1 MDELQW
7 DEIQQICQFCVLNH
21 KFTPCL
27 QYDGGSFDFNSSN
40 LSLLLLASLRSKI
53 NFVRIGCARRIIS
66 QTGNGKIRFYRRDA
80 S

>member
-7 DEIQQICQFCVLNH
+7 DEIQQICQFCELNH
-21 KFTPCL
+21 KLTPCL
-27 QYDGGSFDFNSSN
+27 QHDGDSFDFNSSN

-53 NFVRIGCARRIIS
+53 NFVKIDCACRIIS
-66 QTGNGKIRFYRRDA
+66 QKGNGKIRFYRRDT